1 MGLVL
6 LMSYLTTGCLESIVH
21 YKLLLLRKY
30 GAELDAKL
38 LSEECRVLLRCLKAL
53 DPARRRRY
61 EDLGTS
67 DYDLSCVK
75 SLNFIVG

>member
-6 LMSYLTTGCLESIVH
+6 LMSYLTGCLESIVH

-30 GAELDAKL
+30 GAELNAKL
-38 LSEECRVLLRCLKAL
+38 LSEECRVLLRCLQAL

-75 SLNFIVG
+75 ALNFFVG